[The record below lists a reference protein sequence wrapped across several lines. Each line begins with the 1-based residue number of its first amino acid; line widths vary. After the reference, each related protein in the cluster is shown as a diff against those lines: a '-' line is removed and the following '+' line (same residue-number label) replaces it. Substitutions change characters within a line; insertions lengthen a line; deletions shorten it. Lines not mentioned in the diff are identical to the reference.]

1 MKKLLFFALLSTLFL
16 SACRQFDDLSE
27 ASVSD
32 YEAEFAIPLISS
44 SISLE
49 TLLDKLDS
57 FTFAEVDPDGLIRL
71 RYRGQ
76 VVTRTSQDIFNSIAS
91 ALPPGIP
98 VIDTVMILP
107 FSTPDGMS
115 IDYVRIKK
123 GVLQY
128 FFRSNHTQNVQVK
141 VRFPQAFSP
150 SGQPVEFTHNLN
162 YTGSVP
168 VNIFPVQLD
177 MKNYTLEAE
186 DGNIYIE
193 YEAIKADGTRD
204 TVSDFFIFF
213 NGLEFSYAEGYFGN
227 QTHENGRDTIKIDF
241 FETWTQGNVTFEDP
255 RIYINV
261 FNSFGVPT
269 RSVAKIFQIQTA
281 DGQILPL
288 ESPYIDSGIDF
299 VFPTFDEIGQEK
311 TTSFSFTK
319 DNSNIDVIL
328 GSNPV
333 ALDYD
338 VDAITNPDSDVA
350 VRGYITDSSSYTVFV
365 EVDLPIHGRANGYL
379 VRDTFDLNF
388 ERFDRVRAVEFK
400 LITENGLP
408 LGVDVQA
415 YFIGPDG
422 EVLDVLLDEPQTL
435 LEAAPVN
442 AEGVATSTIKTITLI
457 PFDAERFDRVRN
469 ANKLILNAW
478 FSTTNEGSVPVKIFK
493 QQELG
498 IRMGMRVETGN

>member
-1 MKKLLFFALLSTLFL
+1 MKNLLLFALLSVFVFG
-16 SACRQFDDLSE
+16 ACRQFDDLGD
-27 ASVSD
+27 ATVSD

-49 TLLDKLDS
+49 KLLDKLDN

-71 RYRGQ
+71 KYRGQ
-76 VVTRTSQDIFNSIAS
+76 VVTRTSQDIFDNIAS
-91 ALPPGIP
+91 ALPPAIP
-98 VIDTVMILP
+98 VIDTVMELP

-123 GVLQY
+123 GTMQY
-128 FFRSNHTQNVQVK
+128 LFQSFHEQNVSVK

-150 SGQPVEFTHNLN
+150 GGQPIEFTHNIN
-162 YTGSVP
+162 YAGSVP
-168 VNIFPVQLD
+168 VLSFPVTLD
-177 MKNYTLEAE
+177 MKDYTLEAV
-186 DGNIYIE
+186 DGKINIE
-193 YEAIKADGTRD
+193 YEAIKANGERD
-204 TVSDFFIFF
+204 TVSNFFIVF
-213 NGLEFSYAEGYFGN
+213 NNLEFSYAEGYFGN

-269 RSVAKIFQIQTA
+269 RSVANIFQIETA

-299 VFPTFDEIGQEK
+299 EYPSFDEIGEEK
-311 TTSFSFTK
+311 VTSFSFTK

-328 GSNPV
+328 GSNPI
-333 ALDYD
+333 ALDYE
-338 VDAITNPDSDVA
+338 VDAITNPDSDVD

-388 ERFDRVRAVEFK
+388 DRFEQVRSVEFK
-400 LITENGLP
+400 LVTENGLP
-408 LGVDVQA
+408 LGVDLQA
-415 YFIGPDG
+415 YFVDASGA
-422 EVLDVLLDEPQTL
+422 VLDTLLDAPQTL

-442 AEGVATSTIKTITLI
+442 GEGVASTKVKTTTII
-457 PFDAERFDRVRN
+457 PFPQTRFDNIRN
-469 ANKLILNAW
+469 ANRLILNAW
-478 FSTTNEGSVPVKIFK
+478 VSTTNEGSVPVKIFK
-493 QQELG
+493 TQELDV
-498 IRMGMRVETGN
+498 RMGMKVVTGN